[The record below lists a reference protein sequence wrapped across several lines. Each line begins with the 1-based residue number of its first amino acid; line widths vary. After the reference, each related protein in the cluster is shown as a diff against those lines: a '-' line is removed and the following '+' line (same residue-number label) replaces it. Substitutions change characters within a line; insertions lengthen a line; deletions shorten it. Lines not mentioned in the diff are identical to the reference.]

1 MGPQL
6 GYLSRR
12 QIRSIQAPWK
22 QVLAKVRSQINS
34 CGLQIPMQERSFLR
48 IGIICFWQNTVAF
61 FKGEKKRGVGKALEI
76 SQDLLDMDHV
86 LQNTFL
92 TS

>member
-1 MGPQL
+1 
-6 GYLSRR
+6 
-12 QIRSIQAPWK
+12 
-22 QVLAKVRSQINS
+22 
-34 CGLQIPMQERSFLR
+34 MQERSFLR